1 MALLQAGIT
10 GFFDLT
16 EAHELATYEDLLQ
29 LLAAEQG
36 GHVRYH
42 RFPICKM

>member
-1 MALLQAGIT
+1 MALLQAGII
-10 GFFDLT
+10 GIFNLT

-36 GHVRYH
+36 GSCATIVS
-42 RFPICKM
+42 PSKV